1 MIHSAKIV
9 NNSPLLD
16 RLKAKQTGKSTQ
28 RDHKAVDI
36 YAEETKNLGFNLA
49 DYYYF
54 SKIKY

>member
-16 RLKAKQTGKSTQ
+16 QLKAKQTGKSIQ
-28 RDHKAVDI
+28 RDTKTVDI

-54 SKIKY
+54 SKIQY